1 MKIKHSVTAFSVA
14 VVVLLF
20 ASAIFAEQ
28 KQSAAKP
35 PSSVS
40 STELAERTI
49 QRRAVEAVVWGM
61 PLVNTDA
68 MRQAYLRDVGAK
80 YNDICYFSKPAEWR
94 FQVTT
99 PNASTHYVYSNF
111 NLKDGPVVLEVPAP
125 VGAGL
130 LGAVL
135 DAWDVTT
142 VGVGPE
148 DENKGQAAKY
158 LLLPPGF
165 AGDVPSGFIPSRFS
179 TYNGYWLLRAIP
191 AGSPK
196 AMSRLR

>member
-40 STELAERTI
+40 STELAEGTI

-68 MRQAYLRDVGAK
+68 MRQAFLRDVGAK

-99 PNASTHYVYSNF
+99 PNASTHYVYCN
-111 NLKDGPVVLEVPAP
+111 
-125 VGAGL
+125 
-130 LGAVL
+130 
-135 DAWDVTT
+135 
-142 VGVGPE
+142 
-148 DENKGQAAKY
+148 
-158 LLLPPGF
+158 
-165 AGDVPSGFIPSRFS
+165 
-179 TYNGYWLLRAIP
+179 
-191 AGSPK
+191 
-196 AMSRLR
+196 